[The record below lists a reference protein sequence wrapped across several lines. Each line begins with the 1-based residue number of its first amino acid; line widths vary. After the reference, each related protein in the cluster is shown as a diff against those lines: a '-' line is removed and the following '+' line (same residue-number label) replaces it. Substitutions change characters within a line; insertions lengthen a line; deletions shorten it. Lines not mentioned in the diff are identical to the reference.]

1 MADPEKRAAGK
12 PMPAEGGPAGN
23 PPRGHNG
30 GTVAVE
36 LPQSLEEVHSTISI
50 SYPGLF
56 RRLFAFMGPAYLIS
70 VGYMD
75 PGNWATD
82 IEGGARFNYELIWV
96 LFMSNLMAVLLQTLS
111 ARLGI
116 VTGRDLAQACR
127 DTYSRHVSSILWV
140 LCEIAI
146 TACDLAEVIG
156 TVVGLQL
163 LFGLPPIYGLIVTAF
178 DTFLFLAIQRLG
190 MRKMEG
196 AIVMLVATIGLCY
209 LLEIII
215 SQPQWGQVLRGFI
228 PPLRSTAPY
237 LFSSDTALYVAIG
250 ILGATVMPHNLY
262 LHSALV
268 QTRQVAQH
276 REGVRQACRYNLIDS
291 LVALNIAFF
300 INAAILV
307 MAGATFFQHPESWKN
322 LGEIQLQDAHVLLKS
337 LLGPLAG
344 GAFAVALLA
353 SGQSSTVTGTL
364 AGQVVMEGFV
374 KFRMRPSV
382 RRLATRLLAIA
393 PALLAIWL
401 AGEKSMM
408 ALLVLSQVVLSLQLP
423 FAVVPL
429 LQFTGEKRRMGEF
442 VNPLWVRLLGWI
454 TVAIIIGLNGRLVW
468 VQIADW
474 IVSAGPYAIWIE
486 ATVLP
491 ITLALSLLLVW
502 LMIAPWVAGRELAPA
517 EPGVANI
524 AAAVAAGLIEPLY
537 RRIGVAVDNSLQ
549 DAITLRHAAGLARGH
564 NAELVL
570 IHVVEGVGGQFHGA
584 YAADEERRSDQAY
597 LEQLTQQL
605 RKAGLKVRPILRFGN
620 PAQELSRAIA
630 DEHIDLLVLGSHGHG
645 VVGDRVFGETTATV
659 RHAVHIPVL
668 AVREPPP

>member
-1 MADPEKRAAGK
+1 
-12 PMPAEGGPAGN
+12 
-23 PPRGHNG
+23 
-30 GTVAVE
+30 
-36 LPQSLEEVHSTISI
+36 
-50 SYPGLF
+50 
-56 RRLFAFMGPAYLIS
+56 
-70 VGYMD
+70 
-75 PGNWATD
+75 
-82 IEGGARFNYELIWV
+82 
-96 LFMSNLMAVLLQTLS
+96 
-111 ARLGI
+111 
-116 VTGRDLAQACR
+116 
-127 DTYSRHVSSILWV
+127 
-140 LCEIAI
+140 
-146 TACDLAEVIG
+146 
-156 TVVGLQL
+156 
-163 LFGLPPIYGLIVTAF
+163 
-178 DTFLFLAIQRLG
+178 
-190 MRKMEG
+190 
-196 AIVMLVATIGLCY
+196 
-209 LLEIII
+209 
-215 SQPQWGQVLRGFI
+215 
-228 PPLRSTAPY
+228 
-237 LFSSDTALYVAIG
+237 VAIG

>member
-1 MADPEKRAAGK
+1 
-12 PMPAEGGPAGN
+12 MPAEGGPAGN